1 MRIGLDGMPL
11 TELKTGIGVYTF
23 ELAQAL
29 AAQAPDDDFELVS
42 PRPYQPAVLV
52 DGKPANL
59 SLVYSKPSLLQR
71 RWWTVGLPAYLRRT
85 STALFHGT
93 NFEAPLRGNCPTV
106 VTIHDLS
113 WLLHSSTHEAR
124 AVLRGR
130 LRLPRMA
137 RRAEMVI
144 TVSERVR
151 TEVCEHLELARERVV
166 AIPLAPQSSFVRQSP
181 EVTADV
187 RKRLGVEDEFLLY
200 AGTIE
205 PRKNLATLVRAF
217 AEVLRTTE
225 LRPQLVV
232 AGKVGWKSAGLLA
245 QLERPPLK
253 ERVKLVGYVSD
264 ADLCALYSSC
274 RAFIYPSL
282 YEGFG
287 LPPLEAMACG
297 APVIA
302 SAVPSV
308 NASVARVIAP
318 VDVDG
323 LARSIVE
330 LLRDARASE
339 SLSQAGQAHAA
350 QFSWERTA
358 RLTREVYSE
367 VTKRATKRAT
377 KRHRN
382 HKK

>member
-11 TELKTGIGVYTF
+11 SELKTGVGAYTF
-23 ELAQAL
+23 ELAHAL
-29 AAQAPDDDFELVS
+29 AAQSPHDNFELVS
-42 PRPYQPAVLV
+42 PRPFQAGAT
-52 DGKPANL
+52 DDDKPPNL
-59 SLVYSKPSLLQR
+59 SLVYSKPNPLHR
-71 RWWTVGLPAYLRRT
+71 RWWTFGLPSYVRRT
-85 STALFHGT
+85 SMTLFHGT
-93 NFEAPLRGNCPTV
+93 NFEVPLRGKCPTV

-130 LRLPRMA
+130 LRLPMMA
-137 RRAEMVI
+137 RRAAMVI
-144 TVSERVR
+144 TVSESVR
-151 TEVCEHLELARERVV
+151 REVCERLEIEGDKVV
-166 AIPLAPQSSFVRQSP
+166 AIPLAPQRAFTP
-181 EVTADV
+181 LATDVTAGV
-187 RKRLGVEDEFLLY
+187 RARLGVEDEFLLF

-205 PRKNLATLVRAF
+205 PRKNLVTLVRAF
-217 AEVLRTTE
+217 EEVLRTTE

-232 AGKVGWKSAGLLA
+232 AGKVGWKSKDVLTQMGM
-245 QLERPPLK
+245 
-253 ERVKLVGYVSD
+253 ERVKMVGYVSD

-274 RAFIYPSL
+274 RAFIYPSI

-308 NASVARVIAP
+308 NASVARVISP
-318 VDVDG
+318 TDVHG

-330 LLRDARASE
+330 LLNDEKTRHV
-339 SLSQAGQAHAA
+339 LSQAGQKHAS

-358 RLTREVYSE
+358 KLTREVYEEALNRSS
-367 VTKRATKRAT
+367 T
-377 KRHRN
+377 
-382 HKK
+382 